1 VAHSDPEPA
10 AAAFLDGS
18 ELGVLHSLTVS
29 RRHQAYC
36 IRLWDSRSSQ
46 LRRADANRTL
56 LSSSLCFTRPCLLPR
71 LVFLL
76 AIHAPPPSSVT
87 VPAVLII
94 TIVFFLRSSYVPS
107 RASKLG
113 VPLSAWL
120 SQEEACYAKFL
131 KERQEL
137 VMKWGPT
144 HADVEPSTLC
154 LKFTILYYSSI
165 VHTAQK
171 CFFPRVDVDM

>member
-1 VAHSDPEPA
+1 M
-10 AAAFLDGS
+10 
-18 ELGVLHSLTVS
+18 
-29 RRHQAYC
+29 
-36 IRLWDSRSSQ
+36 
-46 LRRADANRTL
+46 
-56 LSSSLCFTRPCLLPR
+56 
-71 LVFLL
+71 
-76 AIHAPPPSSVT
+76 T

-94 TIVFFLRSSYVPS
+94 TIVFFFRSSYVPS
-107 RASKLG
+107 RASKFG

-137 VMKWGPT
+137 VMEWGPT
-144 HADVEPSTLC
+144 HADVEPSTLS